1 MDSIPLNHV
10 TLLRPRLQISASSS
24 WKCLASCISDSA
36 QQVLI
41 GIMFPVG
48 PDGHSSGLGQR
59 GRESQ
64 NLTKLSKLKTC

>member
-10 TLLRPRLQISASSS
+10 TLLRPRLQISPASS
-24 WKCLASCISDSA
+24 WKCLASCMSDST

-48 PDGHSSGLGQR
+48 PDGHSSGLWKR

-64 NLTKLSKLKTC
+64 NLTKPSKSKTC